1 MIITRMIKHGISF
14 WQVGFIIT
22 ILSIC
27 FIYKANANA
36 DTVTDEAI
44 QLQYGPETVMATMK
58 KRDGKDLEYK
68 YKDFSV
74 AEKLGKFMEDV
85 K

>member
-1 MIITRMIKHGISF
+1 MVSWFYNNYIVHLF
-14 WQVGFIIT
+14 F
-22 ILSIC
+22 
-27 FIYKANANA
+27 YKANANA

>member
-1 MIITRMIKHGISF
+1 
-14 WQVGFIIT
+14 
-22 ILSIC
+22 
-27 FIYKANANA
+27 
-36 DTVTDEAI
+36 
-44 QLQYGPETVMATMK
+44 MATMK

>member
-1 MIITRMIKHGISF
+1 MRKS
-14 WQVGFIIT
+14 
-22 ILSIC
+22 
-27 FIYKANANA
+27 
-36 DTVTDEAI
+36 E
-44 QLQYGPETVMATMK
+44 
-58 KRDGKDLEYK
+58 GKDLEYK

>member
-1 MIITRMIKHGISF
+1 MRSQKFLISIIS
-14 WQVGFIIT
+14 T
-22 ILSIC
+22 I
-27 FIYKANANA
+27 ANANA

-44 QLQYGPETVMATMK
+44 QLQYGPDTVMAVMK
-58 KRDGKDLEYK
+58 KRDGKDLEYR

>member
-1 MIITRMIKHGISF
+1 MGSSGRLYPTLLFLVMI
-14 WQVGFIIT
+14 
-22 ILSIC
+22 
-27 FIYKANANA
+27 ANTNT

-44 QLQYGPETVMATMK
+44 QLMRPDTVIAIMR

>member
-1 MIITRMIKHGISF
+1 MLSWLVVVIL
-14 WQVGFIIT
+14 T
-22 ILSIC
+22 ILSIS
-27 FIYKANANA
+27 FTNKANANA